1 MFNYANITA
10 YRREMRHEPDD
21 DDMNFGE
28 GAVSRR
34 ELLIRT
40 AAKGKKKE
48 CGRATFLTNTAANR
62 KKAECGR
69 IN

>member
-10 YRREMRHEPDD
+10 YRREMRHEPD

-40 AAKGKKKE
+40 AANGKRQS
-48 CGRATFLTNTAANR
+48 CGRANFSFIRPQIEKRRT
-62 KKAECGR
+62 E
-69 IN
+69 